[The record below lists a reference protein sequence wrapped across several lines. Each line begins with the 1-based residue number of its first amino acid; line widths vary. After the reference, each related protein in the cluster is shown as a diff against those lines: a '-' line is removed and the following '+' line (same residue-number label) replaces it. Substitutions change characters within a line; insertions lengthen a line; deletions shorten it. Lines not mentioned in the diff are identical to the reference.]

1 MSQNASQYCKLH
13 NTFERIVLLQTS
25 TLLKTTLKFTWPV
38 VRFTSLSKVDPV
50 ERKQL
55 GNYKLNAAKSFWR
68 PQNKVGPCH
77 IYFPGNPLG
86 GLHIYVCVTRQT
98 DLTKKLIDN
107 VKMYYYCVKTMFLV
121 LFSSLCSF
129 NVCDIFQF

>member
-1 MSQNASQYCKLH
+1 MSQHASLQVLQLH
-13 NTFERIVLLQTS
+13 NTFEKLVLLQAS

-68 PQNKVGPCH
+68 PQNMWWERR
-77 IYFPGNPLG
+77 IFPQGWS
-86 GLHIYVCVTRQT
+86 
-98 DLTKKLIDN
+98 
-107 VKMYYYCVKTMFLV
+107 MYIIHV
-121 LFSSLCSF
+121 L
-129 NVCDIFQF
+129 